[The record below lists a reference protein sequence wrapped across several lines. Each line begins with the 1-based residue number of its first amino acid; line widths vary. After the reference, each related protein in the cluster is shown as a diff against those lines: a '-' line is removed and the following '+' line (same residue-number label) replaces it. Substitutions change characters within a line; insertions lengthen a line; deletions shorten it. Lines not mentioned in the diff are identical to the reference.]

1 LARLRSQA
9 FNIARANGVVNIA
22 RGALDPAVTLLYLSI
37 ASRRE
42 AGEVK
47 DASQPGPPLG
57 H

>member
-1 LARLRSQA
+1 MNPSGMPKG
-9 FNIARANGVVNIA
+9 RANGA
-22 RGALDPAVTLLYLSI
+22 SATPLYLSI